1 MSTLKRLKKTFK
13 TYLSS
18 IHGAFKKK
26 PHSGVSVYSEAI
38 NEYKKHESE
47 RIRLLS
53 KQRAMESR
61 MLELEERSVEWK
73 KIKDASERSGNTS
86 LSKSSGQ
93 KLKILSMELDEC
105 RLSIDENL
113 KLIDEA
119 DSRLS
124 DLKNELH
131 NIQRSRFSDA
141 EILFDRK
148 LQEEDR

>member
-1 MSTLKRLKKTFK
+1 MSTLKRLKMALK
-13 TYLSS
+13 TYISS
-18 IHGAFKKK
+18 FRRVLKKR
-26 PHSGVSVYSEAI
+26 PHSGLSLHSEVL
-38 NEYKKHESE
+38 NEYKKSESE

-61 MLELEERSVEWK
+61 LLELQERLEEWQ
-73 KIKDASERSGNTS
+73 KIKDAAELSGNKS
-86 LSKSSGQ
+86 LSQSSIQ
-93 KLKILSMELDEC
+93 KLKIHSLELNEC

-113 KLIDEA
+113 NLIDEA

-124 DLKNELH
+124 DLKNELQ
-131 NIQRSRFSDA
+131 NIHGSRFSDA